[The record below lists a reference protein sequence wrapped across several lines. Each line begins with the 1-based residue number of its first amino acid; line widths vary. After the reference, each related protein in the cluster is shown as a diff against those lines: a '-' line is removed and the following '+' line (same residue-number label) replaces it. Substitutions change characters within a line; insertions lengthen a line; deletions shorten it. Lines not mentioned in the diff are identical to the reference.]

1 MECNYKQENK
11 DIFIL
16 TIILSTTIV
25 TITIITTIMTIMTIV
40 TKRNNNYYFI
50 TLPNYQ
56 IPGQSPYAVVEMGGA
71 SSQVSQA
78 APTQADA
85 DAIPEE
91 YKFSFDIEG
100 IA

>member
-1 MECNYKQENK
+1 M
-11 DIFIL
+11 
-16 TIILSTTIV
+16 II
-25 TITIITTIMTIMTIV
+25 ITIITITTIITIISIISIMTVV
-40 TKRNNNYYFI
+40 TECNNNSYFI
-50 TLPNYQ
+50 TLPIYQ

-100 IA
+100 A

>member
-1 MECNYKQENK
+1 MESNYKQENK
-11 DIFIL
+11 NIFIL

-25 TITIITTIMTIMTIV
+25 TITTIMTIV